1 MDISKVFAMLPG
13 IFIVMAVA
21 IMMVTLL
28 VWFFRLPKEDQI
40 QKIKEWLL
48 WAVTDAEREFGGGTG
63 QIKLR
68 SVYDMFVVRFPGMA
82 KVISFSRFS
91 ELVDEALV
99 RMRKMLAENAA
110 AQEYVSGKDGTYN
123 G

>member
-13 IFIVMAVA
+13 IFIVIVVA

-28 VWFFRLPKEDQI
+28 VWFFRLPREDQLR
-40 QKIKEWLL
+40 KIKEWLL

-82 KVISFSRFS
+82 KVISFSLFS

-110 AQEYVSGKDGTYN
+110 AQEYVSGKDSAYN

>member
-13 IFIVMAVA
+13 IFIVMAIA

-28 VWFFRLPKEDQI
+28 VWFFRLPREDQI
-40 QKIKEWLL
+40 RKIKEWLL

-82 KVISFSRFS
+82 KVISFSLFS